1 MNITSGIDLLNK
13 LPNIPTDMEILKLK
27 KALLINSVGTQA
39 LLNVLCKKNIISET
53 EINKE
58 RKILE
63 QSTDYSKA
71 METIQ
76 NDIDTFTEL
85 LNEVN
90 EDDGMNFV
98 NALFPELFK

>member
-13 LPNIPTDMEILKLK
+13 LPNIPTDIEILKLK

-90 EDDGMNFV
+90 KDDGMNFV